1 MNKKEELQH
10 GVFPS
15 VTISKKDIEAQLYSI
30 CCNALLF
37 VASGDGYGDH
47 IVHWYE
53 CTKCRRPSS
62 PKECILSSN
71 TEEE

>member
-1 MNKKEELQH
+1 MNKKEELPY

-15 VTISKKDIEAQLYSI
+15 VTISKKDIEAQLYSQ
-30 CCNALLF
+30 CCDALVF
-37 VASGDGYGDH
+37 VANGDGRGDH

-62 PKECILSSN
+62 PKECDESN
-71 TEEE
+71 